1 MSEKGEVVYEIRA
14 DDSSLESDLES
25 AQKKVEKSTEKGA
38 QKTEQIERDTSEA
51 VKREKEQVT
60 EHHKQQNDE
69 RVKDDKDTGKE
80 REETEKSTGEKI
92 KSLASGSLK
101 AIGAGMAAVGSAAV
115 AVGGMAVKSATDM
128 DQALNQFMASTGLA
142 EEYTVQLADGTVQ
155 VVNQAENYK
164 KVMEEIYA
172 DNFGES
178 FEDIATSMSEV
189 SKQMTYLDDAQL
201 KTATES
207 ALTLRDVFG
216 YEVSESVRAANSM
229 VDQFGI
235 SADEAFNLIAQGAQ
249 YGLDYSG
256 ELLDSINEYAPQFKK
271 LGLDAED
278 MFQVFS
284 SGTNAGA
291 FNLDK
296 IGDAVKELSIR
307 VIDGSETTEAG
318 FKAMGLNADDMA
330 KKFGAGGETAKQ
342 AFRDVINGL
351 ASMEDPLA
359 QNTAGVNLFGTMWE
373 DLGGDVVMSLAEV
386 NDGIDQTYDS
396 MQELQDVKYD
406 DLGSMFES
414 LKRNVE
420 MLLIPLGEELIPIL
434 SELIE
439 AALPMI
445 EEALPPLT
453 DTIREII
460 SQLAP
465 LAEMILPVL
474 MELFEELLPVVL
486 QILNDVL
493 PGLLDCIQQ
502 LLPPVMDIVSAI
514 LPALTEILGAILPQ
528 LAEILEA
535 LMPLINLIIQLLIPT
550 VQILLSVFQEVFSG
564 ILTVVTALVK
574 NAISIFENLIG
585 FIKNVFTG
593 NWRGAWENIKN
604 IFKTIVDSLKGI
616 FKAPINAIIDMI
628 NGFLKGLN
636 KIKIPDWV
644 PESFGGGKG
653 FHIDLIPRLKKGMDF
668 VPKDYFPAYL
678 DYGERVLTR
687 EENLAFTAM
696 GGLSGME
703 RAMSAGMGQTYSGR
717 PIMITVISEI
727 DGREAARA
735 MTEYVSEQ
743 LPWEEL

>member
-1 MSEKGEVVYEIRA
+1 MSETKGEVVYEIRA
-14 DDSSLESDLES
+14 DDSNLESDLDA

-38 QKTEQIERDTSEA
+38 EKTEQIERDTSEA

-420 MLLIPLGEELIPIL
+420 MFLIPLGEELIPIL

-604 IFKTIVDSLKGI
+604 IFSAIADSLSRI
-616 FKAPINAIIDMI
+616 FNSPINAIIDMI

-644 PESFGGGKG
+644 PGVGGKG

-668 VPKDYFPAYL
+668 VPEDYFPAYL
-678 DYGERVLTR
+678 DYGERVLTQ
-687 EENLAFTAM
+687 EENLAYTAM
-696 GGLSGME
+696 GGLKGME
-703 RAMSAGMGQTYSGR
+703 RVMSAGTQRSATDR
-717 PIMITVISEI
+717 VQPIVVITQI

-743 LPWEEL
+743 LPWEDL